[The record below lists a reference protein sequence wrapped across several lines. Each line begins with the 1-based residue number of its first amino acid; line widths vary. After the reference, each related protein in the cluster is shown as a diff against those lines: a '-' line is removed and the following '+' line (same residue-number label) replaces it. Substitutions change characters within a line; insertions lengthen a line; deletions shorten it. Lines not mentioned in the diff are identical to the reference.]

1 MRVGESLAM
10 QLAEG
15 GGVRCA
21 FSLPSG
27 EIMPILLELESR
39 GVAIYRTRHEHAAIG
54 MADGFARV
62 SGQLGVA
69 LVGRGPGLTN
79 GVNALVTA
87 RKAGSPVLLIAGE
100 AFSSTGADPELAAG
114 YGVSKKSIDQSLL
127 LSALGIPVVTLDSAA
142 SGPADFAAAVEFAQ
156 RDGAAAVLVPQD
168 VVRLEAGN
176 NTARVDPPARRSAEP
191 AGATTEAIGVVADLL
206 AASWAASRPVI
217 LAGRG
222 TVRAGAHAELRR
234 IGEAVGAL
242 YATTLLG
249 KGLFAD
255 SPWSVG
261 VAGTMSSP
269 GASELLSRSDLVLVF
284 GASLNPF
291 TTMAGD
297 LFRHARVIR
306 IDHDAGVLKR
316 ATGEVVPVIGDVNV
330 VARQL
335 AEELTRRG
343 TQRTGYRTDYA
354 RELLDAD
361 RSQTADWQSGD
372 AKTLLTDIDRLLPEP
387 RTLIVDPGAH
397 LALSGRYLSASEPSS
412 FFVPSEYSSVG
423 AGQPIALGA
432 CLARPDR
439 STVHAIG
446 DGGFMMTLADLDTA
460 VRYRLPVVVL
470 VMNNGGF
477 AAEYENLR
485 LEGQPVDLTLYGN
498 PDFAAVARALGAD
511 GVTVAGTADLAGL
524 RERLAARSGPLVVD
538 VKLPIDAEND
548 WVGVSHRM
556 HTAVSA

>member
-1 MRVGESLAM
+1 VRVYESLAN
-10 QLAEG
+10 QLTER
-15 GGVRCA
+15 GVRCA

-27 EIMPILLELESR
+27 EIMPILLELERR
-39 GVAIYRTRHEHAAIG
+39 GIKLYRTRHEHAAIG
-54 MADGFARV
+54 MADGYARV
-62 SGQLGVA
+62 SGQLGVV

-79 GVNALVTA
+79 GINALVTA

-100 AFSSTGADPELAAG
+100 AFSLKSADPELAAG
-114 YGVSKKSIDQSLL
+114 YGVSKKGIDQSQL
-127 LSALGIPVVTLDSAA
+127 LSALGIPTVTLDSPA
-142 SGPADFAAAVEFAQ
+142 SAVADFAAAAEFA
-156 RDGAAAVLVPQD
+156 RVDGAAAVLVPQD

-176 NTARVDPPARRSAEP
+176 DGPRVDLPTRRSAEP
-191 AGATTEAIGVVADLL
+191 AGASPESIADVADLL
-206 AASWAASRPVI
+206 ETPWASSRPVI

-222 TVRAGAHAELRR
+222 TVRAGARTELLR

-249 KGLFAD
+249 KGLFGD
-255 SPWSVG
+255 DPWAVG
-261 VAGTMSSP
+261 IAGTMSSP

-284 GASLNPF
+284 GSSLNPF

-306 IDHDAGVLKR
+306 IDHDAAVLR
-316 ATGEVVPVIGDVNV
+316 SATGEVVPIIGDVKS
-330 VARQL
+330 VASQL
-335 AEELTRRG
+335 AAELTRRG
-343 TQRTGYRTDYA
+343 VRRAGYRTDYA
-354 RELLDAD
+354 RDLIDAD
-361 RSQTADWQSGD
+361 RAPARDAEAAD
-372 AKTLLTDIDRLLPEP
+372 AKALLSEIDRLLPQP

-397 LALSGRYLSASEPSS
+397 IALSGRYLSASEPAS
-412 FFVPSEYSSVG
+412 FWVPSEYSSVG

-439 STVHAIG
+439 STVHVFG
-446 DGGFMMTLADLDTA
+446 DGGFMMTLGDLDTA
-460 VRYRLPVVVL
+460 VRYRLPLTVL

-485 LEGQPVDLTLYGN
+485 LDGQPVDLTLYDN

-511 GVTVAGTADLAGL
+511 GVTVAGPADLVGL
-524 RERLAARSGPLVVD
+524 RERLAAQSGPLVVD